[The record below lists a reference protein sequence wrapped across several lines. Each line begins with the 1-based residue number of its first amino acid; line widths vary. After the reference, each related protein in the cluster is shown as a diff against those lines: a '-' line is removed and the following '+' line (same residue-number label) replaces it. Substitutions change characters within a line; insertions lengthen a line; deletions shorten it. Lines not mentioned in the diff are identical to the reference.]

1 MGDTTS
7 GWRCKSLPENTWK
20 YREMAENIP
29 IQIIFVVLP
38 KFHEMAIPRETVES
52 ILQTARIEE
61 VVGEFVALKKKGTNM
76 WGVCPFHN
84 EKTPSFS
91 VNPARNIF
99 KCFGCGKA
107 GDSAKFLMEHEH
119 YTYPEALRYLAK
131 KYNIK
136 IEEKELTAEEIML
149 QSVREKMFNINE
161 FADKYFVDTLWN
173 TKEGQTIGLEYF
185 RERGYLNPVIE
196 KFHLGYNPDAGGGS
210 IFTEYAKKNGYSE
223 ELLEQI
229 GLSIKG
235 QKGPYDRFHG
245 RVMFPIH
252 NLTGRVIG
260 FGGRILV
267 NDKKSPKYQNSPE
280 SEIYD
285 KKQTLYGIYF
295 AKNAIARQDECILVE
310 GYFDVLRM
318 HQIGIENVVASS
330 GTSLTMEQI
339 RLVKRYTKN
348 ITILYDGDAA
358 GVHAALRGTDMILS
372 EGMNVRVV
380 VLPPEHDPDS
390 FGQDF
395 SVEYVSKYLKEN
407 AKDFL
412 RFKTELLLKDAENDP
427 IKRGQVIRDIVETIS
442 VIPDSIFRITY
453 VKECSHLLDMPEQ
466 TLTNELNKILRV
478 NLKKSLGLGSEAL
491 PEPDTTTPKQEESIE
506 EQLPAGYYQER
517 ELVKLLLMYGNN
529 MIADE
534 RIDENG
540 QKVYEQVSVA
550 QLIVD
555 ELKMDGFL
563 FTNHVN
569 RKIFEVFDKAIDQGY
584 IPDDRFFVSHEDETI
599 AQLAAD
605 LLSSPYKLDQW
616 EKYGIFVKREEDMLR
631 ATVLSSIYRYKDLII
646 EERRKTV
653 EEELKSAGDSD
664 DLLILLKRK
673 IDLDDIRKQINK
685 MLGIVIAK

>member
-1 MGDTTS
+1 
-7 GWRCKSLPENTWK
+7 
-20 YREMAENIP
+20 
-29 IQIIFVVLP
+29 
-38 KFHEMAIPRETVES
+38 MAIPRETVEQ
-52 ILQTARIEE
+52 ILQAARIEE
-61 VVGEFVALKKKGTNM
+61 VVGEFVTLKKRGSNLWGT
-76 WGVCPFHN
+76 CPFHN

-119 YTYPEALRYLAK
+119 FTYPEALRYLAK

-136 IEEKELTAEEIML
+136 IEEKQQTAEEIMQ
-149 QSVREKMFNINE
+149 QSIREKMFNINE

-173 TKEGQTIGLEYF
+173 TEEGRTIGLEYF
-185 RERGYLNPVIE
+185 RERGYLNPIIE
-196 KFHLGYNPDAGGGS
+196 KFHLGYNPDSAHWDA
-210 IFTEYAKKNGYSE
+210 FTEHAKKNGYSE

-235 QKGPYDRFHG
+235 SKGLYDRYHG

-252 NLTGRVIG
+252 SLTGRVIG

-348 ITILYDGDAA
+348 ITMLYDGDAA
-358 GVHAALRGTDMILS
+358 GIHAALRGTDMILS

-380 VLPPEHDPDS
+380 VLPPEHDPDT
-390 FGQDF
+390 FGKEF
-395 SVEYVSKYLKEN
+395 STEYVSNYLKEN
-407 AKDFL
+407 AKDFI

-427 IKRGQVIRDIVETIS
+427 IKRGQVIREIVETIS

-453 VKECSHLLDMPEQ
+453 VKECSRLLDMPEQ
-466 TLTNELNKILRV
+466 TLTNELNKILRAK
-478 NLKKSLGLGSEAL
+478 LKKTLGIDDNVVSET
-491 PEPDTTTPKQEESIE
+491 ETTTVTPKQEETVE
-506 EQLPAGYYQER
+506 DQLPAGYYQER
-517 ELVKLLLMYGNN
+517 ELVKLLLMYGKD

-534 RIDENG
+534 RLDENG

-555 ELKMDGFL
+555 DLKMDGFV
-563 FTNHVN
+563 FTNYVN
-569 RKIFEVFDKAIDQGY
+569 RKIFDIFDKAIDEEH
-584 IPDDRFFVSHEDETI
+584 IPDDQFFVSHEDENI

-605 LLSSPYKLDQW
+605 LLSTPYKLDQW
-616 EKYGIFVKREEDMLR
+616 EKYGIFVKQEEDVLR
-631 ATVLSSIYRYKDLII
+631 ATVLSTIYRYKDLIL
-646 EERRKTV
+646 EERRKAV
-653 EEELKSAGDSD
+653 EEELKNATDPAD
-664 DLLILLKRK
+664 QLILLKQK
-673 IDLDDIRKQINK
+673 KDLDDIRKQINK
-685 MLGIVIAK
+685 ELGIVIAK

>member
-1 MGDTTS
+1 
-7 GWRCKSLPENTWK
+7 
-20 YREMAENIP
+20 
-29 IQIIFVVLP
+29 
-38 KFHEMAIPRETVES
+38 MAIPRETVEQ
-52 ILQTARIEE
+52 ILQAARIEE
-61 VVGEFVALKKKGTNM
+61 VVGEFVTLKKRGSNM
-76 WGVCPFHN
+76 WGTCPFHN

-119 YTYPEALRYLAK
+119 FSYPEALRYLAK

-136 IEEKELTAEEIML
+136 IEEKEQTPEEIMQ
-149 QSVREKMFNINE
+149 QSLREKMFNVNE

-173 TKEGQTIGLEYF
+173 TEEGRTIGLEYF
-185 RERGYLNPVIE
+185 RERGYFDPIIE
-196 KFHLGYNPDAGGGS
+196 KFHLGYNPDATHWDA
-210 IFTEYAKKNGYSE
+210 FTEHAKKNGYSE

-235 QKGPYDRFHG
+235 QKGLYDRYHG

-348 ITILYDGDAA
+348 ITMLYDGDAA
-358 GVHAALRGTDMILS
+358 GIHAALRGTDMILS

-380 VLPPEHDPDS
+380 VLPPEHDPDT
-390 FGQDF
+390 FGKEF
-395 SVEYVSKYLKEN
+395 STEYVTNYLKEN
-407 AKDFL
+407 AKDFI

-442 VIPDSIFRITY
+442 VIPDNIFRITY
-453 VKECSHLLDMPEQ
+453 VKECSRLLDMPEQ
-466 TLTNELNKILRV
+466 ALTNELNKILRAK
-478 NLKKSLGLGSEAL
+478 LKKTLGLEGEAL
-491 PEPDTTTPKQEESIE
+491 PEPDTTTTKQEEPAE
-506 EQLPAGYYQER
+506 DQLPAGYYQER
-517 ELVKLLLMYGNN
+517 ELVKLLLMYGQET
-529 MIADE
+529 IYDE
-534 RIDENG
+534 REEENG
-540 QKVYEQVSVA
+540 EKIFEQVTVA
-550 QLIVD
+550 QFIID
-555 ELKMDGFL
+555 DLKMDGIL
-563 FTNHVN
+563 FVDPVN
-569 RKIFEVFDKAIDQGY
+569 RKVFDIYDQALDEGR
-584 IPDDRFFVSHEDETI
+584 IPDDQFFVSHEDEGVS
-599 AQLAAD
+599 QLAAD
-605 LLSSPYKLDQW
+605 LLSTPYKLDQW
-616 EKYGIFVKREEDMLR
+616 EKYGIFVKREEDVLK
-631 ATVLSSIYRYKDLII
+631 ATVMSSIYRYKDLII
-646 EERRKTV
+646 ESRRKDV
-653 EEELKSAGDSD
+653 EEELKSAEDLGDQ
-664 DLLILLKRK
+664 LILLKRK
-673 IDLDDIRKQINK
+673 KDLDEIRRHINK
-685 MLGIVIAK
+685 KLGIVIAK

>member
-1 MGDTTS
+1 
-7 GWRCKSLPENTWK
+7 
-20 YREMAENIP
+20 
-29 IQIIFVVLP
+29 
-38 KFHEMAIPRETVES
+38 MAIPRETVEQ
-52 ILQTARIEE
+52 ILQAARIEE
-61 VVGEFVALKKKGTNM
+61 VVGEFVTLKKRGSNM
-76 WGVCPFHN
+76 WGTCPFHN

-119 YTYPEALRYLAK
+119 FSYPEALRYLAK

-136 IEEKELTAEEIML
+136 IEEKEQTPEEIMQ
-149 QSVREKMFNINE
+149 QSLREKMFNVNE

-173 TKEGQTIGLEYF
+173 TEEGRTIGLEYF
-185 RERGYLNPVIE
+185 RERGYFDPIIE
-196 KFHLGYNPDAGGGS
+196 KFHLGYNPDATHWDA
-210 IFTEYAKKNGYSE
+210 FTEHAKKNGYSE

-235 QKGPYDRFHG
+235 QKGLYDRYHG

-348 ITILYDGDAA
+348 ITMLYDGDAA
-358 GVHAALRGTDMILS
+358 GIHAALRGTDMILS

-380 VLPPEHDPDS
+380 VLPPEHDPDT
-390 FGQDF
+390 FGKEF
-395 SVEYVSKYLKEN
+395 STEYVTNYLKEN
-407 AKDFL
+407 AKDFI

-442 VIPDSIFRITY
+442 VIPDNIFRITY
-453 VKECSHLLDMPEQ
+453 VKECSRLLDMPEQ
-466 TLTNELNKILRV
+466 ALTNELNKILRAK
-478 NLKKSLGLGSEAL
+478 LKKTLGVEGEAL
-491 PEPDTTTPKQEESIE
+491 PEPDTTTTKQEEPAE
-506 EQLPAGYYQER
+506 DQLPAGYYQER
-517 ELVKLLLMYGNN
+517 ELVKLLLMYGQET
-529 MIADE
+529 IYDE
-534 RIDENG
+534 REEENG
-540 QKVYEQVSVA
+540 EKIFEQVTVA
-550 QLIVD
+550 QFIID
-555 ELKMDGFL
+555 DLKMDGIL
-563 FTNHVN
+563 FVDPVN
-569 RKIFEVFDKAIDQGY
+569 RKVFDIYDQALDEGR
-584 IPDDRFFVSHEDETI
+584 IPDDQFFVSHEDEGVS
-599 AQLAAD
+599 QLAAD
-605 LLSSPYKLDQW
+605 LLSTPYKLDQW
-616 EKYGIFVKREEDMLR
+616 EKYGIFVKREEDVLK
-631 ATVLSSIYRYKDLII
+631 ATVMSSIYRYKDLII
-646 EERRKTV
+646 ESRRKDV
-653 EEELKSAGDSD
+653 EEELKSAEDLGDQ
-664 DLLILLKRK
+664 LILLKRK
-673 IDLDDIRKQINK
+673 KDLDEIRRHINK
-685 MLGIVIAK
+685 KLGIVIAK

>member
-1 MGDTTS
+1 
-7 GWRCKSLPENTWK
+7 
-20 YREMAENIP
+20 
-29 IQIIFVVLP
+29 
-38 KFHEMAIPRETVES
+38 MAIPRETVEQ
-52 ILQTARIEE
+52 ILQAAHIEE
-61 VVGEFVALKKKGTNM
+61 VVGEFVTLKKRGSNM
-76 WGVCPFHN
+76 WGNCPFHN
-84 EKTPSFS
+84 EKTPSIS

-119 YTYPEALRYLAK
+119 FSYPEALRYLAK

-136 IEEKELTAEEIML
+136 IEEKEQTAEEIMQ
-149 QSVREKMFNINE
+149 QSIREKMFNINE

-173 TKEGQTIGLEYF
+173 TDEGKTIGLQYF
-185 RERGYLNPVIE
+185 RERGYFDPIIQ
-196 KFHLGYNPDAGGGS
+196 KFHLGYSPAEWDA
-210 IFTEYAKKNGYSE
+210 FTKHAKQNGYSD

-235 QKGPYDRFHG
+235 QKGLYDRYHG

-252 NLTGRVIG
+252 SLTGRVIG

-295 AKNAIARQDECILVE
+295 AKNAIAKQDECILVE

-348 ITILYDGDAA
+348 ITMLYDGDAA
-358 GVHAALRGTDMILS
+358 GIHAALRGTDMILS

-380 VLPPEHDPDS
+380 VLPSEHDPDT
-390 FGQDF
+390 FGKEF
-395 SVEYVSKYLKEN
+395 SVEYVSNYLKDN
-407 AKDFL
+407 AKDFV
-412 RFKTELLLKDAENDP
+412 RFKTELLLKDAQNDP

-453 VKECSHLLDMPEQ
+453 VKECSRLLDMPEQ
-466 TLTNELNKILRV
+466 TLTNELNKILRAKF
-478 NLKKSLGLGSEAL
+478 KKSLGVEDNVVT
-491 PEPDTTTPKQEESIE
+491 ETETTTMPKQEETVE
-506 EQLPAGYYQER
+506 DQLPAGYYQER
-517 ELVKLLLMYGNN
+517 ELVKLLLMYGSTT
-529 MIADE
+529 ITDE
-534 RIDENG
+534 RIDEEG
-540 QKVYEQVSVA
+540 QRIYEQVSVA
-550 QLIVD
+550 QFIVD
-555 ELKMDGFL
+555 DLKNDGFV
-563 FTNHVN
+563 FTNAVN
-569 RKIFEVFDKAIDQGY
+569 KKIFDIFDHAIDEGR
-584 IPDDRFFVSHEDETI
+584 IPDDSFFVSHEDETI

-616 EKYGIFVKREEDMLR
+616 DKFSIFVKSEENNLR

-646 EERRKTV
+646 EDRRKAV
-653 EEELKSAGDSD
+653 EEELKNTEDMD
-664 DLLILLKRK
+664 DQLILLKHK
-673 IDLDDIRKQINK
+673 KDLDDIRKQINK
-685 MLGIVIAK
+685 ELGIVIAR

>member
-1 MGDTTS
+1 
-7 GWRCKSLPENTWK
+7 
-20 YREMAENIP
+20 
-29 IQIIFVVLP
+29 
-38 KFHEMAIPRETVES
+38 MAIPRETVEQ
-52 ILQTARIEE
+52 ILQAARIEE
-61 VVGEFVALKKKGTNM
+61 VVGEFVTLKKRGSNM
-76 WGVCPFHN
+76 WGTCPFHN

-119 YTYPEALRYLAK
+119 FSYPEALRYLAK

-136 IEEKELTAEEIML
+136 IEEKEQTPEEIMQ
-149 QSVREKMFNINE
+149 QSLREKMFNVNE

-173 TKEGQTIGLEYF
+173 TEEGRAIGLEYF
-185 RERGYLNPVIE
+185 RERGYFDPIIE
-196 KFHLGYNPDAGGGS
+196 KFHLGYNPDATHWDA
-210 IFTEYAKKNGYSE
+210 FTEHAKKNGYSE

-235 QKGPYDRFHG
+235 QKGLYDRYHG

-348 ITILYDGDAA
+348 ITMLYDGDAA
-358 GVHAALRGTDMILS
+358 GIHAALRGTDMILS

-380 VLPPEHDPDS
+380 VLPPEHDPDT
-390 FGQDF
+390 FGKEY
-395 SVEYVSKYLKEN
+395 SVEYVTNYLKEN
-407 AKDFL
+407 AKDFI
-412 RFKTELLLKDAENDP
+412 RFKTELLLKDAESDP

-442 VIPDSIFRITY
+442 VIPDNIFRITY
-453 VKECSHLLDMPEQ
+453 VKECSRLLDMPEQ
-466 TLTNELNKILRV
+466 ALTNELNKILRAK
-478 NLKKSLGLGSEAL
+478 LKKTLGVEGEAL
-491 PEPDTTTPKQEESIE
+491 PEPDTTTTKQEEPAE
-506 EQLPAGYYQER
+506 DQLPAGYYQER
-517 ELVKLLLMYGNN
+517 ELVKLLLMYGQET
-529 MIADE
+529 IYDE
-534 RIDENG
+534 REEENG
-540 QKVYEQVSVA
+540 EKIFEQVTVA
-550 QLIVD
+550 QFIID
-555 ELKMDGFL
+555 DLKMDGIWFVDP
-563 FTNHVN
+563 VN
-569 RKIFEVFDKAIDQGY
+569 RKVFDIYDQALDEGR
-584 IPDDRFFVSHEDETI
+584 IPDDQFFVSHEDEGVS
-599 AQLAAD
+599 QLAAD
-605 LLSSPYKLDQW
+605 LLSTPYKLDQW
-616 EKYGIFVKREEDMLR
+616 EKYGIFVKREEDVLK
-631 ATVLSSIYRYKDLII
+631 ATVMSSIYRYKDLII
-646 EERRKTV
+646 ESRRKAV
-653 EEELKSAGDSD
+653 EEELKSAEDLGDQ
-664 DLLILLKRK
+664 LILLKRK
-673 IDLDDIRKQINK
+673 KDLDEIRRHINK
-685 MLGIVIAK
+685 KLGIVIAK

>member
-1 MGDTTS
+1 
-7 GWRCKSLPENTWK
+7 
-20 YREMAENIP
+20 
-29 IQIIFVVLP
+29 
-38 KFHEMAIPRETVES
+38 MAIPRETVEQ
-52 ILQTARIEE
+52 ILQAAHIEE
-61 VVGEFVALKKKGTNM
+61 VVGEFVTLKKRGSNM
-76 WGVCPFHN
+76 WGNCPFHN

-119 YTYPEALRYLAK
+119 FSYPEALRYLAK

-136 IEEKELTAEEIML
+136 IEEKEQTAEELMQ
-149 QSVREKMFNINE
+149 QSIREKMFNINE

-173 TKEGQTIGLEYF
+173 TDEGKTIGLQYF
-185 RERGYLNPVIE
+185 RERGYFDPIIQ
-196 KFHLGYNPDAGGGS
+196 KFHLGYSPAEWDA
-210 IFTEYAKKNGYSE
+210 FTKHAKQNGYSD

-235 QKGPYDRFHG
+235 QKGLYDRYHG

-252 NLTGRVIG
+252 SLTGRVIG
-260 FGGRILV
+260 FGGRILT

-295 AKNAIARQDECILVE
+295 AKNAIAKQDECILVE

-348 ITILYDGDAA
+348 ITMLYDGDAA

-380 VLPPEHDPDS
+380 VLPPEHDPDT
-390 FGQDF
+390 FGKEF
-395 SVEYVSKYLKEN
+395 SVEYVSNYLKDN
-407 AKDFL
+407 AKDFV
-412 RFKTELLLKDAENDP
+412 RFKTELLLKDAQNDP

-453 VKECSHLLDMPEQ
+453 VKECSRLLDMPEQ
-466 TLTNELNKILRV
+466 TLTNELNKILRAKF
-478 NLKKSLGLGSEAL
+478 KKSLGVDDNVA
-491 PEPDTTTPKQEESIE
+491 PETETTTMPKQEETVE
-506 EQLPAGYYQER
+506 DQLPAGYYQER
-517 ELVKLLLMYGNN
+517 ELVKLLLMYGSTT
-529 MIADE
+529 ITDE
-534 RIDENG
+534 RIDEEG
-540 QKVYEQVSVA
+540 QRIYEQVSVA
-550 QLIVD
+550 QFIVD
-555 ELKMDGFL
+555 DLKNDGFV
-563 FTNHVN
+563 FTNAVN
-569 RKIFEVFDKAIDQGY
+569 KKIFDIFDRAIDEGR
-584 IPDDRFFVSHEDETI
+584 IPDDSFFVSHEDETI

-616 EKYGIFVKREEDMLR
+616 DKFSIFVKSEENNLR

-646 EERRKTV
+646 EDRRKAV
-653 EEELKSAGDSD
+653 EEELKNTEDMD
-664 DLLILLKRK
+664 DQLILLKRK
-673 IDLDDIRKQINK
+673 KDLDDIRKQINK
-685 MLGIVIAK
+685 ELGIVIAK

>member
-1 MGDTTS
+1 
-7 GWRCKSLPENTWK
+7 
-20 YREMAENIP
+20 
-29 IQIIFVVLP
+29 
-38 KFHEMAIPRETVES
+38 MAIPRETVEQ
-52 ILQTARIEE
+52 ILQAAHIEE
-61 VVGEFVALKKKGTNM
+61 VVGEFVTLKKRGSNM
-76 WGVCPFHN
+76 WGNCPFHN

-119 YTYPEALRYLAK
+119 FSYPEALRYLAK

-136 IEEKELTAEEIML
+136 IEEKELTAEEIMQ
-149 QSVREKMFNINE
+149 QSIREKMFNINE

-173 TKEGQTIGLEYF
+173 TDEGKTIGLQYF
-185 RERGYLNPVIE
+185 RERGYFDPIIQ
-196 KFHLGYNPDAGGGS
+196 KFHLGYSPAEWDA
-210 IFTEYAKKNGYSE
+210 FTKHAKQNGYSD

-235 QKGPYDRFHG
+235 QKGLYDRYHG

-252 NLTGRVIG
+252 SLTGRVIG
-260 FGGRILV
+260 FGGRILT

-295 AKNAIARQDECILVE
+295 AKNAITKQDECILVE

-348 ITILYDGDAA
+348 ITMLYDGDAA
-358 GVHAALRGTDMILS
+358 GIHAALRGTDMILS

-380 VLPPEHDPDS
+380 VLPPEHDPDT
-390 FGQDF
+390 FGKEF
-395 SVEYVSKYLKEN
+395 SVEYVSNYLKEN
-407 AKDFL
+407 AKDFI

-442 VIPDSIFRITY
+442 VIPDNIFRITY
-453 VKECSHLLDMPEQ
+453 VKECSRLLDIPEQ
-466 TLTNELNKILRV
+466 TLTNELNKILRAK
-478 NLKKSLGLGSEAL
+478 LKKTLGIEENVV
-491 PEPDTTTPKQEESIE
+491 PETETTTTPKQEENIE
-506 EQLPAGYYQER
+506 DQLPAGYYQER
-517 ELVKLLLMYGNN
+517 ELVKLLLMYGRET
-529 MIADE
+529 IVDE
-534 RIDENG
+534 REDENG
-540 QKVYEQVSVA
+540 EKVYEQVTVA

-555 ELKMDGFL
+555 DLKMDGFT
-563 FTNHVN
+563 FTNVVN
-569 RKIFEVFDKAIDQGY
+569 KKIFDLFDQALDEGR
-584 IPDDRFFVSHEDETI
+584 IPDDQFFVSHEDETI

-605 LLSSPYKLDQW
+605 LLSTPYKLDQW
-616 EKYGIFVKREEDMLR
+616 EKYGIFVKREKNMLR
-631 ATVLSSIYRYKDLII
+631 DTVLSSLFRYKDLII
-646 EERRKTV
+646 EERRKAI
-653 EEELKSAGDSD
+653 EEELKTEK
-664 DLLILLKRK
+664 DLDNQFILLKQK
-673 IDLDDIRKQINK
+673 KDLDDIRKQINK
-685 MLGIVIAK
+685 ELGIVIAK

>member
-1 MGDTTS
+1 MGLIFAAKVGYFS
-7 GWRCKSLPENTWK
+7 
-20 YREMAENIP
+20 
-29 IQIIFVVLP
+29 IQINFVVLQN
-38 KFHEMAIPRETVES
+38 KITTMAIPRETVEQ
-52 ILQTARIEE
+52 ILQAAHIEE
-61 VVGEFVALKKKGTNM
+61 VVGEFVTLKKRGSNL
-76 WGVCPFHN
+76 WGNCPFHN

-119 YTYPEALRYLAK
+119 FTYPEALRYLAK

-136 IEEKELTAEEIML
+136 IEEKQQTAEEIMQ
-149 QSVREKMFNINE
+149 QSLREKMFNINE

-173 TKEGQTIGLEYF
+173 TETGKTIGLEYF
-185 RERGYLNPVIE
+185 RERGYFDPIIQ
-196 KFHLGYNPDAGGGS
+196 KFHLGYNPDSAHWDA
-210 IFTEYAKKNGYSE
+210 FTEYARKNGYSE

-235 QKGPYDRFHG
+235 SKGLYDRYHG

-252 NLTGRVIG
+252 SLTGRVIG

-348 ITILYDGDAA
+348 ITMLYDGDAA
-358 GVHAALRGTDMILS
+358 GIHAALRGTDMILS

-390 FGQDF
+390 FGKEF
-395 SVEYVSKYLKEN
+395 SVEHVKNYLQEN
-407 AKDFL
+407 AKDFI

-453 VKECSHLLDMPEQ
+453 VKECSRLLDMPEQ
-466 TLTNELNKILRV
+466 TLTNELNKILRAK
-478 NLKKSLGLGSEAL
+478 LKKTLGIEENVV
-491 PEPDTTTPKQEESIE
+491 PETETTTTPKQEESVE
-506 EQLPAGYYQER
+506 DQLPAGYYQER
-517 ELVKLLLMYGNN
+517 ELVKLLLMYGKN
-529 MIADE
+529 MITDE
-534 RIDENG
+534 RLDENG
-540 QKVYEQVSVA
+540 EKVLEQVSVA

-555 ELKMDGFL
+555 DLKADEFV
-563 FTNHVN
+563 FTNYVN
-569 RKIFEVFDKAIDQGY
+569 RKIFDVFDKAIDEGF
-584 IPDDRFFVSHEDETI
+584 IPDDQFFVSHEDETI
-599 AQLAAD
+599 SQLAAD
-605 LLSSPYKLDQW
+605 LLSTPYKLDQW
-616 EKYGIFVKREEDMLR
+616 EKYGIFVKQEEDVLR
-631 ATVLSSIYRYKDLII
+631 ATVLSTIYRYKDLII
-646 EERRKTV
+646 EERRKAI
-653 EEELKSAGDSD
+653 EEELKTAESAEDQ
-664 DLLILLKRK
+664 LILLKRK
-673 IDLDDIRKQINK
+673 KDLDDIRKQINK
-685 MLGIVIAK
+685 ELGIVIAK

>member
-1 MGDTTS
+1 
-7 GWRCKSLPENTWK
+7 
-20 YREMAENIP
+20 
-29 IQIIFVVLP
+29 
-38 KFHEMAIPRETVES
+38 MAIPRETVEQ
-52 ILQTARIEE
+52 ILQAAHIEE
-61 VVGEFVALKKKGTNM
+61 VVGEFVTLKKRGSNM
-76 WGVCPFHN
+76 WGNCPFHN

-119 YTYPEALRYLAK
+119 FSYPEALRYLAK

-136 IEEKELTAEEIML
+136 IEEKEQTAEEIMQ
-149 QSVREKMFNINE
+149 QSIREKMFNINE

-173 TKEGQTIGLEYF
+173 TDEGKTIGLQYF
-185 RERGYLNPVIE
+185 RERGYFDPIIQ
-196 KFHLGYNPDAGGGS
+196 KFHLGYSPAEWDA
-210 IFTEYAKKNGYSE
+210 FTKHAKQNGYSD

-235 QKGPYDRFHG
+235 QKGLYDRYHG

-252 NLTGRVIG
+252 SLTGRVIG

-295 AKNAIARQDECILVE
+295 AKNAIAKNDECILVE

-348 ITILYDGDAA
+348 ITMLYDGDAA
-358 GVHAALRGTDMILS
+358 GIHAALRGTDMILS

-380 VLPPEHDPDS
+380 VLPPEHDPDT
-390 FGQDF
+390 FGKEF
-395 SVEYVSKYLKEN
+395 SVEYVSNYLKDN
-407 AKDFL
+407 AKDFV
-412 RFKTELLLKDAENDP
+412 RFKTELLLKDAQNDP

-442 VIPDSIFRITY
+442 VIPDSIYRITY
-453 VKECSHLLDMPEQ
+453 VKECSRLLDMPEQ
-466 TLTNELNKILRV
+466 TLTNELNKILRAKF
-478 NLKKSLGLGSEAL
+478 KKSLGVDDNVA
-491 PEPDTTTPKQEESIE
+491 PETETNTATQPKQDETLED
-506 EQLPAGYYQER
+506 QLPAGYYQER
-517 ELVKLLLMYGNN
+517 ELVKLLLMYGSST
-529 MIADE
+529 ITDE
-534 RIDENG
+534 RIDEEG
-540 QKVYEQVSVA
+540 RRIYEQVSVA
-550 QLIVD
+550 QFIVD
-555 ELKMDGFL
+555 DLKNDGFV
-563 FTNHVN
+563 FTNAVN
-569 RKIFEVFDKAIDQGY
+569 KKIFDIFDRAIDEGR
-584 IPDDRFFVSHEDETI
+584 IPDDSFFVSHEDETI

-616 EKYGIFVKREEDMLR
+616 DKFSIFVKSEENNLR

-646 EERRKTV
+646 EDRRKAV
-653 EEELKSAGDSD
+653 EEELKNTEDMD
-664 DLLILLKRK
+664 DQLILLKRK
-673 IDLDDIRKQINK
+673 KDLDDIRKQINK
-685 MLGIVIAK
+685 ELGIVIAK

>member
-1 MGDTTS
+1 
-7 GWRCKSLPENTWK
+7 
-20 YREMAENIP
+20 
-29 IQIIFVVLP
+29 
-38 KFHEMAIPRETVES
+38 MAIPRETVEQ
-52 ILQTARIEE
+52 ILQAARIEE
-61 VVGEFVALKKKGTNM
+61 VVGEFVTLKKRGSNM
-76 WGVCPFHN
+76 WGNCPFHN

-119 YTYPEALRYLAK
+119 FTYPEALRYLAK

-136 IEEKELTAEEIML
+136 IEEKEQTAEELML

-161 FADKYFVDTLWN
+161 FADKFFVDTLWN
-173 TKEGQTIGLEYF
+173 TEEGKTIGLEYF
-185 RERGYLNPVIE
+185 RERGYLNPIIE
-196 KFHLGYNPDAGGGS
+196 KFHLGYSPAKWDA
-210 IFTEYAKKNGYSE
+210 FTEYAKKNGYSD

-229 GLSIKG
+229 GFSIKG
-235 QKGPYDRFHG
+235 QKGLYDRYHG

-252 NLTGRVIG
+252 SLTGRVIG

-295 AKNAIARQDECILVE
+295 AKNAIAKQDECILVE

-348 ITILYDGDAA
+348 ITMLYDGDAA

-380 VLPPEHDPDS
+380 VLPPEHDPDT
-390 FGQDF
+390 FAKEF
-395 SVEYVSKYLKEN
+395 SVEYVTNYLKDN
-407 AKDFL
+407 AKDFV
-412 RFKTELLLKDAENDP
+412 RFKTELLLKDAQNDP

-453 VKECSHLLDMPEQ
+453 VKECSRLLDMPEQ
-466 TLTNELNKILRV
+466 TLTNELNKILRAK
-478 NLKKSLGLGSEAL
+478 LKKTLGIE
-491 PEPDTTTPKQEESIE
+491 ENVVTETDTTTTPKQDETVED
-506 EQLPAGYYQER
+506 QLPAGYYQER
-517 ELVKLLLMYGNN
+517 ELVKLLLMYGRE
-529 MIADE
+529 MIVDE
-534 RIDENG
+534 RKDEED
-540 QKVYEQVSVA
+540 QLVYEQVSVA
-550 QLIVD
+550 QFIID
-555 ELKMDGFL
+555 DLKNDGCLFL
-563 FTNHVN
+563 DPVN
-569 RKIFEVFDKAIDQGY
+569 RKVFDLIDRAIDEGN
-584 IPDDRFFVSHEDETI
+584 IPDDQFFVSNEDEAI

-616 EKYGIFVKREEDMLR
+616 ARHNIFVLSEEDNLR
-631 ATVLSSIYRYKDLII
+631 NTVMSSLLRYKDLII
-646 EERRKTV
+646 EDRRKAI
-653 EEELKSAGDSD
+653 EEELKTTEELDNQ
-664 DLLILLKRK
+664 LILLKRK
-673 IDLDDIRKQINK
+673 KDLDDIRMRINK
-685 MLGIVIAK
+685 ELGIVIAK

>member
-1 MGDTTS
+1 
-7 GWRCKSLPENTWK
+7 
-20 YREMAENIP
+20 
-29 IQIIFVVLP
+29 
-38 KFHEMAIPRETVES
+38 MAIPRETVEQ
-52 ILQTARIEE
+52 ILQAAHIEE
-61 VVGEFVALKKKGTNM
+61 VVGEFVTLKKRGSNL
-76 WGVCPFHN
+76 WGNCPFHN

-119 YTYPEALRYLAK
+119 FTYPEALRYLAK

-136 IEEKELTAEEIML
+136 IEEKQQTAEEIMQ
-149 QSVREKMFNINE
+149 QSLREKMFNINE

-173 TKEGQTIGLEYF
+173 TEEGRTIGLEYF
-185 RERGYLNPVIE
+185 RERGYLNPIIE
-196 KFHLGYNPDAGGGS
+196 KFHLGYNPDSAHWDA
-210 IFTEYAKKNGYSE
+210 FTDHAKKNGYSE

-235 QKGPYDRFHG
+235 SKGLYDRYHG

-252 NLTGRVIG
+252 SLTGRVIG

-285 KKQTLYGIYF
+285 KKQTLYGIYY
-295 AKNAIARQDECILVE
+295 AKNAIAKNDECILVE

-348 ITILYDGDAA
+348 ITMLYDGDAA
-358 GVHAALRGTDMILS
+358 GIHAALRGTDMILS

-390 FGQDF
+390 FGKEF
-395 SVEYVSKYLKEN
+395 SVEHVKNYLQEN
-407 AKDFL
+407 AKDFI

-453 VKECSHLLDMPEQ
+453 VKECSRLLDMPEQ
-466 TLTNELNKILRV
+466 TLTNELNKILRAK
-478 NLKKSLGLGSEAL
+478 LKKNLGIEDNVV
-491 PEPDTTTPKQEESIE
+491 PEPDTTTPKQEETVE
-506 EQLPAGYYQER
+506 DQLPAGYYQER
-517 ELVKLLLMYGNN
+517 ELVKLLLMYGKN

-534 RIDENG
+534 RMNENG
-540 QKVYEQVSVA
+540 QIIYEQVSVA
-550 QLIVD
+550 QFIVD
-555 ELKMDGFL
+555 DLKMDDFV
-563 FTNHVN
+563 FTNYVN
-569 RKIFEVFDKAIDQGY
+569 RKIFEIFDKAIDEGH
-584 IPDDRFFVSHEDETI
+584 IPDDQYFVSHEDEAI
-599 AQLAAD
+599 SQLAAD
-605 LLSSPYKLDQW
+605 LLSTPYKLDQW
-616 EKYGIFVKREEDMLR
+616 EKYGIFVKQEEDVLR
-631 ATVLSSIYRYKDLII
+631 ATVLSTIYRYKDLIL

-653 EEELKSAGDSD
+653 EEALKNATEAD
-664 DLLILLKRK
+664 DQFILLKQK
-673 IDLDDIRKQINK
+673 KDLDDIRMQINK
-685 MLGIVIAK
+685 ELGIVIAK

>member
-1 MGDTTS
+1 
-7 GWRCKSLPENTWK
+7 
-20 YREMAENIP
+20 
-29 IQIIFVVLP
+29 
-38 KFHEMAIPRETVES
+38 MAIPRETVEQ
-52 ILQTARIEE
+52 ILQAAHIEE
-61 VVGEFVALKKKGTNM
+61 VVGEFVTLKKRGSNM
-76 WGVCPFHN
+76 WGNCPFHN

-119 YTYPEALRYLAK
+119 FSYPEALRYLAK

-136 IEEKELTAEEIML
+136 IEEKELTAEEIMQ
-149 QSVREKMFNINE
+149 QSIREKMFNINE

-173 TKEGQTIGLEYF
+173 TDEGKTIGLQYF
-185 RERGYLNPVIE
+185 RERGYFDPIIQ
-196 KFHLGYNPDAGGGS
+196 KFHLGYSPAEWDA
-210 IFTEYAKKNGYSE
+210 FTKHAKQNGYSD

-235 QKGPYDRFHG
+235 QKGLYDRYHG

-252 NLTGRVIG
+252 SLTGRVIG
-260 FGGRILV
+260 FGGRILT

-295 AKNAIARQDECILVE
+295 AKNAIAKQDECILVE

-348 ITILYDGDAA
+348 ITMLYDGDAA
-358 GVHAALRGTDMILS
+358 GIHAALRGTDMILS

-380 VLPPEHDPDS
+380 VLPPEHDPDT
-390 FGQDF
+390 FGKEF
-395 SVEYVSKYLKEN
+395 SVEYVSNYLKDN
-407 AKDFL
+407 AKDFV
-412 RFKTELLLKDAENDP
+412 RFKTELLLKDAQNDP

-453 VKECSHLLDMPEQ
+453 VKECCRLLDMPEQ
-466 TLTNELNKILRV
+466 TLTNELNKILRAKF
-478 NLKKSLGLGSEAL
+478 KKSLGVDDNVA
-491 PEPDTTTPKQEESIE
+491 PETETTTMPKQEETVE
-506 EQLPAGYYQER
+506 DQLPAGYYQER
-517 ELVKLLLMYGNN
+517 ELVKLLLMYGSTT
-529 MIADE
+529 ITDE
-534 RIDENG
+534 RIDEEG
-540 QKVYEQVSVA
+540 QRIYEQVSVA
-550 QLIVD
+550 QFIVD
-555 ELKMDGFL
+555 DLKNDGFV
-563 FTNHVN
+563 FTNAVN
-569 RKIFEVFDKAIDQGY
+569 KKIFDIFDRAIDEGR
-584 IPDDRFFVSHEDETI
+584 IPDDSFFVSHEDETI

-616 EKYGIFVKREEDMLR
+616 DKFSIFVKSEENNLR

-646 EERRKTV
+646 EDRRKAV
-653 EEELKSAGDSD
+653 EEELKATSD
-664 DLLILLKRK
+664 LDDQLILLKRK
-673 IDLDDIRKQINK
+673 KDLDDIRKQINK
-685 MLGIVIAK
+685 ELGIVIAK

>member
-1 MGDTTS
+1 
-7 GWRCKSLPENTWK
+7 
-20 YREMAENIP
+20 
-29 IQIIFVVLP
+29 
-38 KFHEMAIPRETVES
+38 MAIPRETVEQ
-52 ILQTARIEE
+52 ILQASRIEE
-61 VVGEFVALKKKGTNM
+61 VVGEFVTLKKRGSNM
-76 WGVCPFHN
+76 WGNCPFHN

-107 GDSAKFLMEHEH
+107 GNSAKFLMEHEH
-119 YTYPEALRYLAK
+119 FTYPEALRYLAK

-136 IEEKELTAEEIML
+136 IEEKEQTAEELML

-161 FADKYFVDTLWN
+161 FADKFFVDTLWN
-173 TKEGQTIGLEYF
+173 TEEGKTIGLEYF
-185 RERGYLNPVIE
+185 RERGYLNPIIE
-196 KFHLGYNPDAGGGS
+196 KFHLGYSPAKWDA
-210 IFTEYAKKNGYSE
+210 FTEYAKKNGYSD

-229 GLSIKG
+229 GFSIKG
-235 QKGPYDRFHG
+235 QKGLYDRYHG

-252 NLTGRVIG
+252 SLTGRVIG

-295 AKNAIARQDECILVE
+295 AKNAIAKQDECILVE

-348 ITILYDGDAA
+348 ITMLYDGDAA

-380 VLPPEHDPDS
+380 VLPPEHDPDT
-390 FGQDF
+390 FAKEF
-395 SVEYVSKYLKEN
+395 SVEYVSNYLKDN
-407 AKDFL
+407 AKDFV
-412 RFKTELLLKDAENDP
+412 RFKTELLLKDAQNDP

-453 VKECSHLLDMPEQ
+453 VKECSRLLDMPEQ
-466 TLTNELNKILRV
+466 TLTNELNKILRAK
-478 NLKKSLGLGSEAL
+478 LKKTLGIE
-491 PEPDTTTPKQEESIE
+491 ENVVTETDTTTTAKQDETVED
-506 EQLPAGYYQER
+506 QLPAGYYQER
-517 ELVKLLLMYGNN
+517 ELVKLLMMYGRE
-529 MIADE
+529 MIVDE
-534 RIDENG
+534 RKDEED
-540 QKVYEQVSVA
+540 QLVYEQVSVA
-550 QLIVD
+550 QFIID
-555 ELKMDGFL
+555 DLKNDGCLFL
-563 FTNHVN
+563 DPVN
-569 RKIFEVFDKAIDQGY
+569 RKVFDLIDRAIDVGN
-584 IPDDRFFVSHEDETI
+584 IPDDQFFVSNEDEAI

-616 EKYGIFVKREEDMLR
+616 ARHNIFVLSEEDNLR
-631 ATVLSSIYRYKDLII
+631 NTVMSSLLRYKDLII
-646 EERRKTV
+646 EDRRKAI
-653 EEELKSAGDSD
+653 EEELKTTEELDNQ
-664 DLLILLKRK
+664 LILLKRK
-673 IDLDDIRKQINK
+673 KDLDDIRMRINK
-685 MLGIVIAK
+685 ELGIVIAK

>member
-1 MGDTTS
+1 
-7 GWRCKSLPENTWK
+7 
-20 YREMAENIP
+20 
-29 IQIIFVVLP
+29 
-38 KFHEMAIPRETVES
+38 MAIPRETVEQ

-61 VVGEFVALKKKGTNM
+61 VVGEFVTLKKRGANLI
-76 WGVCPFHN
+76 GVCPFHN
-84 EKTPSFS
+84 EKTPSFN

-119 YTYPEALRYLAK
+119 FTYPEALRYLAK

-136 IEEKELTAEEIML
+136 IEEKEQTAEEIMQ

-173 TKEGQTIGLEYF
+173 TEEGKTIGLEYF
-185 RERGYLNPVIE
+185 RERGYLNPIIE
-196 KFHLGYNPDAGGGS
+196 KFHLGYSPAKWDA
-210 IFTEYAKKNGYSE
+210 FTEHAKQNGYSE

-229 GLSIKG
+229 GFSIKG
-235 QKGPYDRFHG
+235 QKGLYDRYHG

-267 NDKKSPKYQNSPE
+267 NDPEKKSPKYQNSPE

-295 AKNAIARQDECILVE
+295 AKNAIAKNDECILVE

-348 ITILYDGDAA
+348 ITMLYDGDAA
-358 GVHAALRGTDMILS
+358 GIHAALRGTDMILS

-380 VLPPEHDPDS
+380 VLPPEHDPDT
-390 FGQDF
+390 FGKEF
-395 SVEYVSKYLKEN
+395 STEYVSNYLKEN
-407 AKDFL
+407 AKDFI

-453 VKECSHLLDMPEQ
+453 VKECSRLLDMPEQ
-466 TLTNELNKILRV
+466 TLTNELNKILRAKM
-478 NLKKSLGLGSEAL
+478 KKTLGIEDNVVSET
-491 PEPDTTTPKQEESIE
+491 DTTTVTPKQEEAVE
-506 EQLPAGYYQER
+506 DQLPAGYYQER
-517 ELVKLLLMYGNN
+517 ELVKLLLMYGKE
-529 MIADE
+529 MITDE
-534 RIDENG
+534 RIDEEG
-540 QKVYEQVSVA
+540 QKIYEQVTVA
-550 QLIVD
+550 QFIID
-555 ELKMDGFL
+555 DLKMDGFL
-563 FTNHVN
+563 FTNAIN
-569 RKIFEVFDKAIDQGY
+569 RKIFDIFDQAIDEGR
-584 IPDDRFFVSHEDETI
+584 IPDDQFFVSHEDETI
-599 AQLAAD
+599 SQLAAD
-605 LLSSPYKLDQW
+605 LLSTPYKLDQW
-616 EKYGIFVKREEDMLR
+616 DKFSIFVKREENNLR
-631 ATVLSSIYRYKDLII
+631 TTVLSSLYRYKDLII
-646 EERRKTV
+646 EERRKAV
-653 EEELKSAGDSD
+653 EEELKNTEDMD
-664 DLLILLKRK
+664 DQFILLKRK
-673 IDLDDIRKQINK
+673 KDLDDIRKQINK
-685 MLGIVIAK
+685 ELGIVIAK

>member
-1 MGDTTS
+1 
-7 GWRCKSLPENTWK
+7 
-20 YREMAENIP
+20 
-29 IQIIFVVLP
+29 
-38 KFHEMAIPRETVES
+38 
-52 ILQTARIEE
+52 
-61 VVGEFVALKKKGTNM
+61 
-76 WGVCPFHN
+76 
-84 EKTPSFS
+84 
-91 VNPARNIF
+91 
-99 KCFGCGKA
+99 
-107 GDSAKFLMEHEH
+107 MEHEH
-119 YTYPEALRYLAK
+119 FTYPEALRYLAK

-136 IEEKELTAEEIML
+136 IEEKQQTAEEIMQ
-149 QSVREKMFNINE
+149 QSIREKMYNINE

-173 TKEGQTIGLEYF
+173 TEEGKTIGLEYF
-185 RERGYLNPVIE
+185 RERGYLNPIIE
-196 KFHLGYNPDAGGGS
+196 KFHLGYNPDSAHWDA
-210 IFTEYAKKNGYSE
+210 FTEHAKKNGYSE

-235 QKGPYDRFHG
+235 SKGLYDRYHG

-252 NLTGRVIG
+252 SLTGRVIG

-348 ITILYDGDAA
+348 ITMLYDGDAA
-358 GVHAALRGTDMILS
+358 GIHAALRGTDMILS

-380 VLPPEHDPDS
+380 VLPPEHDPDT
-390 FGQDF
+390 FGKEF
-395 SVEYVSKYLKEN
+395 STEYVSNYLKEN
-407 AKDFL
+407 AKDFI
-412 RFKTELLLKDAENDP
+412 RFKTELLLKDAESDP
-427 IKRGQVIRDIVETIS
+427 IKRGQVIREIVETIS

-453 VKECSHLLDMPEQ
+453 VKECSRLLDMPEQ
-466 TLTNELNKILRV
+466 TLTNELNKILRSK
-478 NLKKSLGLGSEAL
+478 LKKTLGIEDNVV
-491 PEPDTTTPKQEESIE
+491 PETDATTVTPKQEESVE
-506 EQLPAGYYQER
+506 DQLPAGYFQER
-517 ELVKLLLMYGNN
+517 ELVKLLLMYGKE

-534 RIDENG
+534 RLDENG
-540 QKVYEQVSVA
+540 EKIYEQVSVA

-555 ELKMDGFL
+555 DLKMDDFV
-563 FTNHVN
+563 FTNVVN
-569 RKIFEVFDKAIDQGY
+569 KKIFDIFDQAIDAGY
-584 IPDDRFFVSHEDETI
+584 IPDDQFFVSNEDETI

-605 LLSSPYKLDQW
+605 LLSTPYKLDQW

-646 EERRKTV
+646 EERRKAI
-653 EEELKSAGDSD
+653 EEELKNTEDAD
-664 DLLILLKRK
+664 DQFILLKRK
-673 IDLDDIRKQINK
+673 KDLDDIRKQINK
-685 MLGIVIAK
+685 ELGIVIAK

>member
-1 MGDTTS
+1 
-7 GWRCKSLPENTWK
+7 
-20 YREMAENIP
+20 
-29 IQIIFVVLP
+29 
-38 KFHEMAIPRETVES
+38 MAIPRETVEQ
-52 ILQTARIEE
+52 ILQAAHIEE
-61 VVGEFVALKKKGTNM
+61 VVGEFVTLKKRGSNM
-76 WGVCPFHN
+76 WGNCPFHN

-119 YTYPEALRYLAK
+119 FSYPEALRYLAK

-136 IEEKELTAEEIML
+136 IEEKEQTAEEIMQ
-149 QSVREKMFNINE
+149 QSIREKMFNVNE

-173 TKEGQTIGLEYF
+173 TDEGKTIGLQYF
-185 RERGYLNPVIE
+185 RERGYFDPIIQ
-196 KFHLGYNPDAGGGS
+196 KFHLGYSPAQWDA
-210 IFTEYAKKNGYSE
+210 FTEHAKKNGYSD

-235 QKGPYDRFHG
+235 QKGLYDRYHG

-252 NLTGRVIG
+252 SLTGRVIG
-260 FGGRILV
+260 FGGRILT

-348 ITILYDGDAA
+348 ITMLYDGDAA
-358 GVHAALRGTDMILS
+358 GIHAALRGTDMILS

-380 VLPPEHDPDS
+380 VLPPEHDPDT
-390 FGQDF
+390 FGKEF
-395 SVEYVSKYLKEN
+395 SVENVSNYLKDN
-407 AKDFL
+407 AKDFV
-412 RFKTELLLKDAENDP
+412 RFKTELLLKDAQNDP

-453 VKECSHLLDMPEQ
+453 VKECSRLLDMPEQ
-466 TLTNELNKILRV
+466 TLTNELNKILRAKF
-478 NLKKSLGLGSEAL
+478 KKSLGVE
-491 PEPDTTTPKQEESIE
+491 ENVVTETETTTMPKQEETVE
-506 EQLPAGYYQER
+506 DQLPAGYYQER
-517 ELVKLLLMYGNN
+517 ELVKLLLLYGSKL
-529 MIADE
+529 ITDE
-534 RIDENG
+534 RIDEDG
-540 QKVYEQVSVA
+540 QKISEQVTVA
-550 QLIVD
+550 QFIID
-555 ELKMDGFL
+555 DLKNDGFV
-563 FTNHVN
+563 FTNAVN
-569 RKIFEVFDKAIDQGY
+569 RKVFDIFDRAIDEGR
-584 IPDDRFFVSHEDETI
+584 IPDDSFFVSHEDETI

-616 EKYGIFVKREEDMLR
+616 EKYGIFVKREEDVLK
-631 ATVLSSIYRYKDLII
+631 ATMLSSIYRYKDLII
-646 EERRKTV
+646 EDRRKAV
-653 EEELKSAGDSD
+653 EEELKTTTDSD
-664 DLLILLKRK
+664 DQLILMKRMK
-673 IDLDDIRKQINK
+673 DLDDIRKQINK
-685 MLGIVIAK
+685 ELGIVIAK

>member
-1 MGDTTS
+1 
-7 GWRCKSLPENTWK
+7 
-20 YREMAENIP
+20 
-29 IQIIFVVLP
+29 
-38 KFHEMAIPRETVES
+38 MAIPRETVDQ
-52 ILQTARIEE
+52 ILQAARIEE
-61 VVGEFVALKKKGTNM
+61 VVGEFVTLKKRGSNM

-119 YTYPEALRYLAK
+119 FTYPEALRYLAK

-136 IEEKELTAEEIML
+136 IEEKQQTAEEIMQ
-149 QSVREKMFNINE
+149 QSLREKMFNINE

-173 TKEGQTIGLEYF
+173 TEEGKTIGLEYF
-185 RERGYLNPVIE
+185 RERGYLNPIIE
-196 KFHLGYNPDAGGGS
+196 KFHLGYNPDSAHWDA
-210 IFTEYAKKNGYSE
+210 FTEHAKKNGYSE

-235 QKGPYDRFHG
+235 SKGLYDRYHG

-252 NLTGRVIG
+252 SLTGRVIG

-348 ITILYDGDAA
+348 ITMLYDGDAA
-358 GVHAALRGTDMILS
+358 GIHAALRGTDMILS

-380 VLPPEHDPDS
+380 VLPPEHDPDT
-390 FGQDF
+390 FAKEF
-395 SVEYVSKYLKEN
+395 SVEYVSNYLKEN
-407 AKDFL
+407 AKDFI

-453 VKECSHLLDMPEQ
+453 VKECSRLLDMPEQ
-466 TLTNELNKILRV
+466 TLTNELNKILRAK
-478 NLKKSLGLGSEAL
+478 LKKTLGIDDNVV
-491 PEPDTTTPKQEESIE
+491 PETDTTTVKPKQEETVE
-506 EQLPAGYYQER
+506 DQLPAGYYQER
-517 ELVKLLLMYGNN
+517 ELVKLLLMYGKE
-529 MIADE
+529 MIVDE
-534 RIDENG
+534 RMDEDG

-550 QLIVD
+550 QMIID
-555 ELKMDGFL
+555 DLKMDDFL
-563 FTNHVN
+563 FTNVVN
-569 RKIFEVFDKAIDQGY
+569 RKIFDIFDQAIDAGY
-584 IPDDRFFVSHEDETI
+584 IPDDQVFVSHEDETI

-605 LLSSPYKLDQW
+605 LLSTPYKLDQW
-616 EKYGIFVKREEDMLR
+616 EKYGIFVKREEDMLK

-646 EERRKTV
+646 EERRKAV
-653 EEELKSAGDSD
+653 EEELKTATDPAD
-664 DLLILLKRK
+664 QLILLKQK
-673 IDLDDIRKQINK
+673 KDLDDIRKQINK
-685 MLGIVIAK
+685 ELGIVIAK

>member
-1 MGDTTS
+1 
-7 GWRCKSLPENTWK
+7 
-20 YREMAENIP
+20 
-29 IQIIFVVLP
+29 
-38 KFHEMAIPRETVES
+38 MAIPRETVEQ
-52 ILQTARIEE
+52 ILQAAHIEE
-61 VVGEFVALKKKGTNM
+61 VVGEFVTLKKRGSNL
-76 WGVCPFHN
+76 WGNCPFHN

-119 YTYPEALRYLAK
+119 FTYPEALRYLAK

-136 IEEKELTAEEIML
+136 IEEKQQTPEEIMQQGL
-149 QSVREKMFNINE
+149 REKMFNINE

-173 TKEGQTIGLEYF
+173 TEEGKTIGLEYF
-185 RERGYLNPVIE
+185 RERGYLNPIIE
-196 KFHLGYNPDAGGGS
+196 KFHLGYNPDSAHWDA
-210 IFTEYAKKNGYSE
+210 FTEYARKNGYSE

-235 QKGPYDRFHG
+235 SKGLYDRYHG

-252 NLTGRVIG
+252 SLTGRVIG

-295 AKNAIARQDECILVE
+295 AKNAIAKNDECILVE

-348 ITILYDGDAA
+348 IAMLYDGNAA
-358 GVHAALRGTDMILS
+358 GIHAALRGTDMILS

-380 VLPPEHDPDS
+380 VLPPEHDPDT
-390 FGQDF
+390 FGKEF
-395 SVEYVSKYLKEN
+395 STEYVSNYLKEN
-407 AKDFL
+407 AKDFI

-453 VKECSHLLDMPEQ
+453 VKECSRLLDMPEQ
-466 TLTNELNKILRV
+466 TLTNELNKILRAK
-478 NLKKSLGLGSEAL
+478 LKKTLGIDDNVVSTTE
-491 PEPDTTTPKQEESIE
+491 TTTVTQKQEENVE
-506 EQLPAGYYQER
+506 DQLPAGYYQER
-517 ELVKLLLMYGNN
+517 ELVKLLLMYGRN
-529 MIADE
+529 MIADA
-534 RIDENG
+534 RMDENG
-540 QKVYEQVSVA
+540 QTVYEQVSVA

-555 ELKMDGFL
+555 DLKMDGFV
-563 FTNHVN
+563 FTNYVN
-569 RKIFEVFDKAIDQGY
+569 RKIFEIFDKAIDEGH
-584 IPDDRFFVSHEDETI
+584 IPDDQFFVSNEDETI

-605 LLSSPYKLDQW
+605 LLSTPYKLDQW
-616 EKYGIFVKREEDMLR
+616 EKYGIFVKQEEDVLKAM
-631 ATVLSSIYRYKDLII
+631 VLSTIYRYKDLII
-646 EERRKTV
+646 EERRKAI
-653 EEELKSAGDSD
+653 EEELKTTEDAEDQ
-664 DLLILLKRK
+664 LILLKRK
-673 IDLDDIRKQINK
+673 KDLDDIRKQINK
-685 MLGIVIAK
+685 ELGIVIAK

>member
-1 MGDTTS
+1 
-7 GWRCKSLPENTWK
+7 
-20 YREMAENIP
+20 
-29 IQIIFVVLP
+29 
-38 KFHEMAIPRETVES
+38 MAIPRETVEQ
-52 ILQTARIEE
+52 ILQAAHIEE
-61 VVGEFVALKKKGTNM
+61 VVGEFVTLKKKGSNL
-76 WGVCPFHN
+76 WGNCPFHN

-136 IEEKELTAEEIML
+136 IEEKQQTAEEVMQ
-149 QSVREKMFNINE
+149 QSIREKMFNINE

-173 TKEGQTIGLEYF
+173 TDEGKTFGLEYF
-185 RERGYLNPVIE
+185 RERGYFDPIIQ
-196 KFHLGYNPDAGGGS
+196 KFHLGYNPAKWDA
-210 IFTEYAKKNGYSE
+210 FTSYAKKNGYSE

-235 QKGPYDRFHG
+235 NNGLYDRYHG

-252 NLTGRVIG
+252 SLTGRVIG
-260 FGGRILV
+260 FGGRILT

-295 AKNAIARQDECILVE
+295 AKNAIARLDECILVE

-348 ITILYDGDAA
+348 ITMLYDGDAA
-358 GVHAALRGTDMILS
+358 GIHAALRGTDMILS

-380 VLPPEHDPDS
+380 VLPPEHDPDT
-390 FGQDF
+390 FGKEF
-395 SVEYVSKYLKEN
+395 STEYVSNYLKEN
-407 AKDFL
+407 AKDFI

-453 VKECSHLLDMPEQ
+453 VKECSRLLDMPEQ
-466 TLTNELNKILRV
+466 TLTNELNKILRAK
-478 NLKKSLGLGSEAL
+478 LKKTLGIEENVV
-491 PEPDTTTPKQEESIE
+491 PETDTTTVTPKQDENVE

-517 ELVKLLLMYGNN
+517 ELVKLLLMYGKEV
-529 MIADE
+529 IVDE
-534 RIDENG
+534 REDENG
-540 QKVYEQVSVA
+540 EKVYEQVTVA
-550 QLIVD
+550 QMIVD
-555 ELKMDGFL
+555 DLKMDGFT
-563 FTNHVN
+563 FTNVVN
-569 RKIFEVFDKAIDQGY
+569 RKIFDLFDQALDEGRIPNDQ
-584 IPDDRFFVSHEDETI
+584 FFISHEDETI

-616 EKYGIFVKREEDMLR
+616 EKYGIYVKREENMLR
-631 ATVLSSIYRYKDLII
+631 TTVLSSLYRYKDLII
-646 EERRKTV
+646 GERRKAI
-653 EEELKSAGDSD
+653 EEALKTEE
-664 DLLILLKRK
+664 DLDNQLILLKQK
-673 IDLDDIRKQINK
+673 KDLDDIRKQINK
-685 MLGIVIAK
+685 ELGIVIAK

>member
-1 MGDTTS
+1 
-7 GWRCKSLPENTWK
+7 
-20 YREMAENIP
+20 
-29 IQIIFVVLP
+29 
-38 KFHEMAIPRETVES
+38 MAIPKETVDQ

-61 VVGEFVALKKKGTNM
+61 VVGEFVTLKKKGMNM
-76 WGVCPFHN
+76 WGLCPFHN

-91 VNPARNIF
+91 VNPSRNIF
-99 KCFGCGKA
+99 VCFGCGEKGNA
-107 GDSAKFLMEHEH
+107 AHFLMKHEH
-119 YTYPEALRYLAK
+119 YSYWEALRYLAK
-131 KYNIK
+131 KYNIQ
-136 IEEKELTAEEIML
+136 IEEKELTPEEIMQ
-149 QSVREKMFNINE
+149 QSIREKMFNINE

-173 TKEGQTIGLEYF
+173 TEEGRTIGLEYF
-185 RERGYLNPVIE
+185 RERGYFDPIIQ
-196 KFHLGYNPDAGGGS
+196 KFHLGFNPDAANWS
-210 IFTEYAKKNGYSE
+210 VFTEHAQKNGYSE

-235 QKGPYDRFHG
+235 SKGLYDRYHG

-295 AKNAIARQDECILVE
+295 AKNAIAKNDECILVE

-348 ITILYDGDAA
+348 ITMLYDGDAA
-358 GVHAALRGTDMILS
+358 GIHAALRGTDMILS

-380 VLPPEHDPDS
+380 VLPPEHDPDT
-390 FGQDF
+390 FGKEF
-395 SVEYVSKYLKEN
+395 SVEYVKKYLQEN
-407 AKDFL
+407 AKDFI

-453 VKECSHLLDMPEQ
+453 VKECSRLLDMPEQ
-466 TLTNELNKILRV
+466 TLTNELNKILRSK
-478 NLKKSLGLGSEAL
+478 LKKTLGIDDNVVTGMET
-491 PEPDTTTPKQEESIE
+491 TTTPKQEETVE

-517 ELVKLLLMYGNN
+517 ELVKLLLMYGQE
-529 MIADE
+529 MIVEE
-534 RIDENG
+534 RKDENDEI
-540 QKVYEQVSVA
+540 VYEQVSVA

-555 ELKMDGFL
+555 DLKMDDFV
-563 FTNHVN
+563 FTNYVN
-569 RKIFEVFDKAIDQGY
+569 RKIFEIFDKAIDEGH
-584 IPDDRFFVSHEDETI
+584 IPDDQFFVSNEDEGI
-599 AQLAAD
+599 SQLAAD
-605 LLSSPYKLDQW
+605 LLSTPYKLDQW
-616 EKYGIFVKREEDMLR
+616 DKYGIFVKREEDVLR
-631 ATVLSSIYRYKDLII
+631 ATVLSTLYRYKDLII
-646 EERRKTV
+646 EERRKAI
-653 EEELKSAGDSD
+653 EEELKTTEDAEDQ
-664 DLLILLKRK
+664 LILLKQK
-673 IDLDDIRKQINK
+673 KDLDDIRKQINK
-685 MLGIVIAK
+685 ELGIVIAK